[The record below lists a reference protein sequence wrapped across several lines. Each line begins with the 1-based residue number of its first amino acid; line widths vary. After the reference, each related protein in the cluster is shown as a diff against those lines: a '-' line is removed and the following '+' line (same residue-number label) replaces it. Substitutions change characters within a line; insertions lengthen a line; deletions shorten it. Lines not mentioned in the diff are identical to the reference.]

1 MKKLF
6 LDTEFTDLVPHNK
19 LISIALVTEDGQSFY
34 AELTDSFDLKDCSDF
49 VKAFVLPIL
58 RGGEYQMTENECA
71 LHMAQWIEGLGDRY
85 IIACDNISWDLPHLK
100 RLLHKTGLWP
110 ENLDEHDRF
119 KFMIMEDDA
128 EFITIEN
135 EFDVHNALDDAKAM
149 QIAYSRGQAW
159 EY

>member
-6 LDTEFTDLVPHNK
+6 LDTEFTDLVPENK
-19 LISIALVTEDGQSFY
+19 LISIALVAEDGRSFY
-34 AELTDSFDLKDCSDF
+34 AELTDSFELKECSDF

-58 RGGEYQMTENECA
+58 RGGEYQMTINECA
-71 LHMAQWIEGLGDRY
+71 LKMATWIEDLGDKY
-85 IIACDNISWDLPHLK
+85 IIACDNISWDIPHLN
-100 RLLHKTGLWP
+100 RLLNKTGLWP
-110 ENLDEHDRF
+110 ENLDQHDRF
-119 KFMIMEDDA
+119 KFMIMNDDA

-149 QIAYSRGQAW
+149 QIAYSRGMTW